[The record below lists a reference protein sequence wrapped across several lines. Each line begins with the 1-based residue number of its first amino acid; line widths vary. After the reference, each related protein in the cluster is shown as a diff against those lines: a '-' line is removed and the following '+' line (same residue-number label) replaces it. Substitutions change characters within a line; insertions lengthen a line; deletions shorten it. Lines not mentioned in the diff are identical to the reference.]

1 MPGSY
6 GRWVWNSADF
16 LDLSDRAGKPRDRG
30 LTHVLDKGATIPALE
45 AWLIQTGHLVDVI
58 KIGWG
63 IAYID
68 PVVKERVAV
77 CHAAGVMVSLGG
89 TLLEVAVAQD
99 RLTELRRWAA
109 DIGVDAL
116 EVSNGLGVM
125 SSQRKAALIHELSGE
140 FVVLAETGLKS
151 GTIPVVA
158 DAWLAEMEADL
169 AAGARWLIA
178 EGRESGTVGLYEA
191 DGSVRATLVEAIVAR
206 LPVERIIFEAP
217 RAAQQSWMVRHLGA
231 DVSLGNIPLEEVMPL
246 ETLRLGLRADTARLP
261 DRDLKAAP

>member
-1 MPGSY
+1 M
-6 GRWVWNSADF
+6 WNSPDF
-16 LDLSDRAGKPRDRG
+16 LDLSERAGKPRARG
-30 LTHVLDKGATIPALE
+30 LTHVLDKGATTTTLDALLVQ
-45 AWLIQTGHLVDVI
+45 AGHLVDII

-68 PVVKERVAV
+68 PVVKERVAL

-125 SSQRKAALIHELSGE
+125 TPQRKAALIRELSSE

-151 GTIPVVA
+151 GTIPVVTE
-158 DAWLAEMEADL
+158 AWLAEMEADL

-178 EGRESGTVGLYEA
+178 EGRESGSVGLYEA
-191 DGSVRATLVEAIVAR
+191 DGSVRATLVEAIIAH

-217 RAAQQSWMVRHLGA
+217 RTAQQSWMVRHLGA
-231 DVSLGNIPLEEVMPL
+231 NVSLGNIPLEEVLPL

-261 DRDLKAAP
+261 DRDSKGHRSDP

>member
-1 MPGSY
+1 M
-6 GRWVWNSADF
+6 WNSPDF
-16 LDLSDRAGKPRDRG
+16 LDLSERAGKPRDRG
-30 LTHVLDKGATIPALE
+30 LTHVLDKGTTITALDATLVQA
-45 AWLIQTGHLVDVI
+45 GHLVDIV

-68 PVVKERVAV
+68 PVVKERVAL

-99 RLTELRRWAA
+99 RLAELRRWAA

-116 EVSNGLGVM
+116 EVSNGLGVLTP
-125 SSQRKAALIHELSGE
+125 QRKAALIRELAGE

-158 DAWLAEMEADL
+158 QAWLAEMESDL
-169 AAGARWLIA
+169 DAGARWLIA
-178 EGRESGTVGLYEA
+178 EGRESGTVGLYET
-191 DGSVRATLVEAIVAR
+191 DGSVRAWLVDAIVAH

-217 RAAQQSWMVRHLGA
+217 RTAQQSWMVRHLGA
-231 DVSLGNIPLEEVMPL
+231 DVSLGNIPFEEVLPL
-246 ETLRLGLRADTARLP
+246 ETLRLGLRADTAQVV
-261 DRDLKAAP
+261 DRGPAAAPR

>member
-1 MPGSY
+1 M
-6 GRWVWNSADF
+6 WNSPDF
-16 LDLSDRAGKPRDRG
+16 LDLADRAGKPRERG
-30 LTHVLDKGATIPALE
+30 LTHVLDKGATITTLDAL
-45 AWLIQTGHLVDVI
+45 LVQTGHLVDII

-68 PVVKERVAV
+68 PVVKERVAL

-99 RLTELRRWAA
+99 RFTELRRWAA

-116 EVSNGLGVM
+116 EVSNGLGALTP
-125 SSQRKAALIHELSGE
+125 QRKAALIHELSDE

-151 GTIPVVA
+151 GTTPVAA

-178 EGRESGTVGLYEA
+178 EGRESGTVGLYET
-191 DGSVRATLVEAIVAR
+191 DGSVRAALVEAIVAH

-217 RAAQQSWMVRHLGA
+217 RTAQQSWMVRHLGA
-231 DVSLGNIPLEEVMPL
+231 EVSLGNIPLEEVLPL
-246 ETLRLGLRADTARLP
+246 ETLRLGLRADTAQLP
-261 DRDLKAAP
+261 DCNPTGHDPTAAAR